1 MMCQSPSSSSSS
13 SSPFSSLSSSSSSN
27 SSERDTDSME
37 PLRLQLCSTLECSG
51 ISSRKI
57 PDDEY
62 EGLRVILLSWRSR
75 KKRSAQPSSP
85 PSWQSP
91 PPTPPAAPPA
101 PPSQPP
107 APPSSSPPECR
118 GDRLGLGCSPY
129 SLQFFP

>member
-27 SSERDTDSME
+27 SSERDTDSIE

-62 EGLRVILLSWRSR
+62 EGLLVILLSWRS
-75 KKRSAQPSSP
+75 PL
-85 PSWQSP
+85 
-91 PPTPPAAPPA
+91 PTPPAARPA

-107 APPSSSPPECR
+107 APPSSSPPECT